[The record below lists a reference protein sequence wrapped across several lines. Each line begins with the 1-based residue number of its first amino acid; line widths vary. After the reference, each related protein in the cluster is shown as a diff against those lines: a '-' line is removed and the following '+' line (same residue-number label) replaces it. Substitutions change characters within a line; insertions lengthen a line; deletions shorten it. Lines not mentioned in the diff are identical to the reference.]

1 MPYQGS
7 SQSVGFRNRQVIDPS
22 KRMREEAAQIKEEG
36 RERIQGMRE
45 QASQEIQEMKR
56 VSDLQASN
64 ARYELN
70 ALAKFSNSINTLLQE
85 TVVDQIMEDRKEQVN
100 RGIEMFA
107 TDPEGAR
114 QERAQTEAVVE
125 QQRALHDRIEAEAQK
140 APTTEAANRIR
151 SLSKYEQMGWDFAA
165 MREAANGW
173 DAHREAEL
181 TTNETVLLD
190 HDGTPFV
197 LKDYDPTSLDQYDI
211 AVRHL
216 QTEYI
221 DSHNPKGFN
230 AAIRN
235 TTLTSPILERS
246 ATARKQMVQKVNF
259 DRAAQAVDAQENQL
273 AAALRGDPGSPDA
286 TKQVI
291 TFMESTH
298 KHFDTM
304 GAQRGGR
311 VAARTRVL
319 NIANTVIASAP
330 KGQARETAE
339 RVVAALKLAKIK
351 GHPSGPKTL
360 FELYQ
365 DEFSEKKLYAK
376 GIETDVESNTLELQ
390 ERRIPADEEFRE
402 LIERLPQLGEADR
415 VVEIAAF
422 VNKYP
427 IFTELHQ
434 KLTGSLDNIRLNPQR
449 SKEYLETLQQRNGG
463 QPVPLSAV
471 EDKLDPD
478 VLREAVENDLIEE
491 VPFGA
496 DAAEVIKAQGNLVT
510 SAIKGNSKLSID
522 GQLVGT
528 SSILANEMALNDM
541 MVMARDIHKQA
552 KNDGNPISEAA
563 AIKTAAQNLIAHINH
578 VNDSDNVAKDKSLSK
593 DKYYADTED
602 GFININ
608 ETYLTNR
615 DYLQRKASFRKAAN
629 LNEKGKSILD
639 SLVITTPADLEL
651 AKGEPTPLIKRLAE
665 LEGVLPIEMLNAQ
678 RNKAGMEPVQIDPN
692 AQLLVDTLNKA
703 PHLKK
708 LLSQDQSP
716 ATVSRVLRET
726 GIPEVRA
733 LRKAIG
739 IQESNNRYDAYND
752 DAHGPD
758 FPALGKY
765 QIMWYNLNSAANK
778 AFGGPGTS
786 WAKELGMP
794 EKATMN
800 GFLRDKMYQE
810 RMVNK
815 KFDQYIQMAAQQ
827 SDDLET
833 IIRMAAA
840 AWYGGPGAMKHWDN
854 PNYGGGEGYPSMQ
867 EYTTSVW
874 SRY

>member
-22 KRMREEAAQIKEEG
+22 KRMREEAAQIKEQG
-36 RERIQGMRE
+36 RERIRGMRE

-100 RGIEMFA
+100 RGIELFA

-125 QQRALHDRIEAEAQK
+125 QQRALHDKIEAEAQK

-197 LKDYDPTSLDQYDI
+197 LKDYDPASLDQYDI
-211 AVRHL
+211 AVRYL

-235 TTLTSPILERS
+235 TTLTAPILERS
-246 ATARKQMVQKVNF
+246 ANARKQMVQKVNF
-259 DRAAQAVDAQENQL
+259 DRAAQAVDAEENLL
-273 AAALRGDPGSPDA
+273 AASLRGDPGAPA
-286 TKQVI
+286 PEKQII

-319 NIANTVIASAP
+319 NIANTIIESSDD
-330 KGQARETAE
+330 GRGTAA
-339 RVVAALKLAKIK
+339 RVVTALKSAKIE
-351 GHPSGPKTL
+351 GHPSGAKNL

-365 DEFSEKKLYAK
+365 DEFSEQKLLAK
-376 GIETDVESNTLELQ
+376 GIEADYARNTRELQ

-402 LIERLPQLGEADR
+402 LIDLLPSLSETDR
-415 VVEIAAF
+415 IIEIAKYK
-422 VNKYP
+422 NKYP
-427 IFTELHQ
+427 IFTDNHA
-434 KLTGSLDNIRLNPQR
+434 KLDGSLDNIRLNPER
-449 SKEYLETLQQRNGG
+449 SKEYLEDLRSQNGE
-463 QPVPLSAV
+463 QPVALSEVA
-471 EDKLDPD
+471 DKLDPEF
-478 VLREAVENDLIEE
+478 LKQAVNDGLVEENY
-491 VPFGA
+491 FGSDSPNA
-496 DAAEVIKAQGNLVT
+496 VKAAQTLVT
-510 SAIKGNSKLSID
+510 QAISDVGKTSISGELTGAASDLALRTALVRLEKDARAIYKLKE
-522 GQLVGT
+522 Q
-528 SSILANEMALNDM
+528 E
-541 MVMARDIHKQA
+541 
-552 KNDGNPISEAA
+552 GNPITQAEAYTLA
-563 AIKTAAQNLIAHINH
+563 SKNLVVEIDG
-578 VNDSDNVAKDKSLSK
+578 VNDKTSK
-593 DKYYADTED
+593 LY
-602 GFININ
+602 
-608 ETYLTNR
+608 
-615 DYLQRKASFRKAAN
+615 
-629 LNEKGKSILD
+629 NEKSDFYSSPGDPFPNLVSKLPSDYVQQITAIDNAKKIVSNGKSIRNTL
-639 SLVITTPADLEL
+639 LVTTPSDLEL
-651 AKGEPTPLIKRLAE
+651 NDKGVPTPLIDKLAG
-665 LEGVLPIEMLNAQ
+665 LEGVTSIEMLNAQ
-678 RNKAGMEPVQIDPN
+678 RKLAGIKEPVKLDPN
-692 AQLLVDTLNKA
+692 AQLLTDTLNKY

-708 LLSQDQSP
+708 TLAQDKSP
-716 ATVSRVLRET
+716 ATVSRVLREA

-739 IQESNNRYDAYND
+739 LQESNNKYDAYND

-786 WAKELGMP
+786 WARELGMP

-810 RMVNK
+810 RIVNK

-840 AWYGGPGAMKHWDN
+840 AWYGGPGAMEHWDN
-854 PNYGGGEGYPSMQ
+854 PNYGGGEGYPNMQ

>member
-22 KRMREEAAQIKEEG
+22 KRMREEAAQIKEQG
-36 RERIQGMRE
+36 QERIRGMRE

-70 ALAKFSNSINTLLQE
+70 ALAKFSTSINTLLQE

-125 QQRALHDRIEAEAQK
+125 QQRALHDKIEAEAQK

-235 TTLTSPILERS
+235 TTLTAPILERS
-246 ATARKQMVQKVNF
+246 ADARKKVVQKVNF

-273 AAALRGDPGSPDA
+273 AAALRGDPGAPA
-286 TKQVI
+286 AEKQVI

-319 NIANTVIASAP
+319 NIANTVIEAAP

-339 RVVAALKLAKIK
+339 RVVTALKSAKIE
-351 GHPSGPKTL
+351 GHPSGAKNL

-365 DEFSEKKLYAK
+365 DEFSEKKLLAK
-376 GIETDVESNTLELQ
+376 GIETDVASNQQELQ

-402 LIERLPQLGEADR
+402 LIDRLPSLSETDR
-415 VVEIAAF
+415 VVEIASF

-427 IFTELHQ
+427 IFTDLHQ
-434 KLTGSLDNIRLNPQR
+434 KLTGSLDNIRLNPER
-449 SKEYLETLQQRNGG
+449 SKEYLEDLRSQNGD
-463 QPVPLSAV
+463 QPVALSEVA
-471 EDKLDPD
+471 DKLDPEF
-478 VLREAVENDLIEE
+478 LKQAVKDGLVEE
-491 VPFGA
+491 EYFGSDSPNA
-496 DAAEVIKAQGNLVT
+496 VKAAQTLVT
-510 SAIKGNSKLSID
+510 QAISDVGKTSISGELTGAASDLALRTALVKLERD
-522 GQLVGT
+522 
-528 SSILANEMALNDM
+528 
-541 MVMARDIHKQA
+541 ARAIYKQREQE
-552 KNDGNPISEAA
+552 GNPITQAEAYTLA
-563 AIKTAAQNLIAHINH
+563 SKNLVVEIAG
-578 VNDSDNVAKDKSLSK
+578 VNDPKNQLYNTKDDFFSSPGEPFPNLVKQLPSTYVRQVTAIDNAKK
-593 DKYYADTED
+593 
-602 GFININ
+602 IVN
-608 ETYLTNR
+608 E
-615 DYLQRKASFRKAAN
+615 
-629 LNEKGKSILD
+629 GKSIRNTL
-639 SLVITTPADLEL
+639 LVTTPADLEL
-651 AKGEPTPLIKRLAE
+651 NDKGVPTPLIDKLAG
-665 LEGVLPIEMLNAQ
+665 LEGVTSIEMLNAQ
-678 RNKAGMEPVQIDPN
+678 RKLAGIKEPVKLDPN
-692 AQLLVDTLNKA
+692 AELLTATLNKF
-703 PHLKK
+703 PHLKRT
-708 LLSQDQSP
+708 LAQDKSP
-716 ATVSRVLRET
+716 ATVSRVLREA

-739 IQESNNRYDAYND
+739 LQESNNKYDAYN
-752 DAHGPD
+752 AEAYGHD

-765 QIMWYNLNSAANK
+765 QIMWYNLNSAANA
-778 AFGGPGTS
+778 AFYGGTGTS

-794 EKATMN
+794 EKPTMSS
-800 GFLRDKMYQE
+800 FLRDKMYQE

-840 AWYGGPGAMKHWDN
+840 AWYGGPDKMQYWDD
-854 PNYGGGEGYPSMQ
+854 PNYKGGGEGHPNMQ
-867 EYTTSVW
+867 EYTKEVW

>member
-22 KRMREEAAQIKEEG
+22 KRMREEAAQIKEQG
-36 RERIQGMRE
+36 RERIQGMER

-85 TVVDQIMEDRKEQVN
+85 TVVDEIRENRKEQVN

-114 QERAQTEAVVE
+114 QEREQTEAAVE

-151 SLSKYEQMGWDFAA
+151 SLSKFEQMGWDFAA

-211 AVRHL
+211 AVRYL

-235 TTLTSPILERS
+235 TTLTAPILERS
-246 ATARKQMVQKVNF
+246 ATARKQMVQKINF

-273 AAALRGDPGSPDA
+273 AAALRGDPGAPDPA
-286 TKQVI
+286 KQII

-319 NIANTVIASAP
+319 NIANTIIESSEDARGTAAQVI
-330 KGQARETAE
+330 T
-339 RVVAALKLAKIK
+339 ALKSAKVE
-351 GHPSGPKTL
+351 GHPSGAKTL

-365 DEFSEKKLYAK
+365 DEFSEQKLLAK
-376 GIETDVESNTLELQ
+376 GIEADVARNTRELQ

-402 LIERLPQLGEADR
+402 LIDLLPSLSETDR
-415 VVEIAAF
+415 VIEIAKY

-427 IFTELHQ
+427 IFTDNHA
-434 KLTGSLDNIRLNPQR
+434 KLTGSLDNIRLNPER
-449 SKEYLETLQQRNGG
+449 SKEYLEDLRSQNGE
-463 QPVPLSAV
+463 QPVALSEVA
-471 EDKLDPD
+471 DKLDPEFLKQAVKDGLVEENYFGSDSPNAVKAAQTLVTQAISD
-478 VLREAVENDLIEE
+478 VGKTSISGELTGAASDLALRTALVRLEKDARAIYKLREQEGRPITQ
-491 VPFGA
+491 
-496 DAAEVIKAQGNLVT
+496 AEAYTLASKNLVVEIDGVNDKT
-510 SAIKGNSKLSID
+510 NQLYNEKSDFYSSPGDPFPNLVSKLPSTYVQQTTAID
-522 GQLVGT
+522 KAKKIV
-528 SSILANEMALNDM
+528 NE
-541 MVMARDIHKQA
+541 
-552 KNDGNPISEAA
+552 
-563 AIKTAAQNLIAHINH
+563 
-578 VNDSDNVAKDKSLSK
+578 
-593 DKYYADTED
+593 
-602 GFININ
+602 
-608 ETYLTNR
+608 
-615 DYLQRKASFRKAAN
+615 
-629 LNEKGKSILD
+629 GKSIRNTL
-639 SLVITTPADLEL
+639 LVTTPSDLEL
-651 AKGEPTPLIKRLAE
+651 NDKGVPTPLIDKLAGF
-665 LEGVLPIEMLNAQ
+665 EGVTSIEMLNAQ
-678 RNKAGMEPVQIDPN
+678 RKLAGIKEPVKLDPN
-692 AQLLVDTLNKA
+692 AQLLTDTLNKY
-703 PHLKK
+703 PHLKTM
-708 LLSQDQSP
+708 LAQDKSP
-716 ATVSRVLRET
+716 ATVSRVLREA

-840 AWYGGPGAMKHWDN
+840 AWYGGPGAMEHWDN